1 MEITSEVL
9 QILVTVD
16 DLVSQVSIWLLHT
29 DFVLEFPTPAV
40 PNMVFVDQGKPL
52 SKVCYFI
59 FST

>member
-1 MEITSEVL
+1 MEITSEIL

-16 DLVSQVSIWLLHT
+16 DLASQVSIWLLHT
-29 DFVLEFPTPAV
+29 DFVLVFPTPV
-40 PNMVFVDQGKPL
+40 MPNMVFVDQRKPL